1 MTVIS
6 LVAVAFVVLAMV
18 IGLPTRP
25 TRTAARIPQSQPHGD
40 SHKCS
45 EGSIEGEWVMRR
57 ISRRISGDEFAGAAI
72 DGTARFNEGGYE
84 LSWKYL
90 VSGAEAHESGTYTL
104 VPDCLITFTAPEG
117 TANLTGGHTMSY
129 SFTPHDQG
137 ESALLDLRADGA
149 LLLRIALTR
158 GR

>member
-6 LVAVAFVVLAMV
+6 LVAVAFVVLAIV
-18 IGLPTRP
+18 IGLTTRP

-72 DGTARFNEGGYE
+72 DGTARFNEGAYE

-90 VSGAEAHESGTYTL
+90 VSGAESHEAGTYTL
-104 VPDCLITFTAPEG
+104 VAGLPDHLYCPPKALRTSPAD
-117 TANLTGGHTMSY
+117 
-129 SFTPHDQG
+129 TP
-137 ESALLDLRADGA
+137 
-149 LLLRIALTR
+149 
-158 GR
+158 